1 MNPYLLIMP
10 VAATAFLTFAVWRW
24 MYLER
29 KGLLILP
36 PASLAAC
43 FGMVVELD
51 DQQSAQQVVVTFSFL
66 WTAFALSIFLARHAF
81 ADYLAAARR
90 GVPAGENSIPRRH
103 AVTFWVIVTTAFVL
117 AQLVG

>member
-1 MNPYLLIMP
+1 MNPYLLIAP
-10 VAATAFLTFAVWRW
+10 VAATVLLTFAVWRW

-29 KGLLILP
+29 KGLLVLP
-36 PASLAAC
+36 AASLIAC
-43 FGMVVELD
+43 LGMVVELHD
-51 DQQSAQQVVVTFSFL
+51 RQSAGQVVVTFSFV
-66 WTAFALSIFLARHAF
+66 WTGFALSIFLARHAL

-103 AVTFWVIVTTAFVL
+103 AVTFWVVVTSAFVL